1 MHNTFDIFVLCA
13 TLLGSLIFKKV
24 LSPRARNYMVPLA
37 LSYYLL
43 VIVVIGSV
51 GTAGLA
57 HFLFTSMNFVPVMIM
72 CDGLNSEEWRGNGVW
87 KAFLVFYVYMTL
99 IGLTGFLPVSC
110 TTFYLQSFL
119 NTFASGYFV
128 ARWVCRTEGG
138 LKKLLIPLT
147 VVGCIAVF
155 NYVRNQGF
163 LTSDL
168 DQAGRIDVSEFNDDE
183 NFINVNGVALRIS
196 AIVPFLLLA
205 FRFISR
211 PIIFKYFA
219 LASMVILGLLLIRT
233 GSRNGALVLIPL
245 GWYYLHS
252 GRRGGV
258 QLKYMISL
266 FVLGVVFAVGVLVTN
281 KGVDTVRAFD
291 FKGRSQTDYYSSV
304 MDTMTTGRWSMYM
317 HNLEQFSSLEIVFG
331 KGGLN
336 SHYTSRG
343 VRIVRFRGANA
354 HSIYMTI
361 FYRTGIVGVMLF
373 VIFLFAFWMQAKRL
387 GARGNMAK
395 FLLLVWLLTGL
406 GESWGMNGGA
416 TAILAGFA
424 IGLLSRKPATNSEF
438 GEFAPPYD
446 YYWNMRA

>member
-1 MHNTFDIFVLCA
+1 MYNTFDLFVLCA

-110 TTFYLQSFL
+110 TMFYLQSFL

-138 LKKLLIPLT
+138 LKKLLIPLSI
-147 VVGCIAVF
+147 VGCIAAF
-155 NYVRNQGF
+155 NYITNQNL
-163 LTSDL
+163 LTGEL
-168 DQAGRIDVSEFNDDE
+168 DRHGRMDVSGLVDDE
-183 NFINVNGVALRIS
+183 NEVNVNGTALRIS
-196 AIVPFLLLA
+196 VIVPFMLLA
-205 FRFISR
+205 FRFIR
-211 PIIFKYFA
+211 NLPIFKYSALVCMIIFA
-219 LASMVILGLLLIRT
+219 LLLVRT

-252 GRRGGV
+252 ARRGGV

-343 VRIVRFRGANA
+343 ERIVRFRGANA
-354 HSIYMTI
+354 HSIFMTI
-361 FYRTGIVGVMLF
+361 FYRSGIIGTMLF
-373 VIFLFAFWMQAKRL
+373 IIFLLTFWSQAKRL

-446 YYWNMRA
+446 YYWNMRS